1 MDFDYVDSKSTS
13 GEGLS
18 KPSITEVRKGF
29 EASGAVVSSDEDE
42 RLQKYGQAWALKRIK
57 LKREAKAAGKTEE
70 EIKVFLAE
78 EEAKFRE
85 EYGANFDT
93 ATPKPTLQQ
102 QEPLAAAP
110 APKSDEKA
118 SNAYNAQDDLVYVI
132 KQGSRLGYHFIAQL
146 NTFADIKQ
154 CGFKPDFFRYK
165 LAFQLSVEDSRGLF
179 NNKVASTL
187 PEHIC
192 QFDDSLERYSFRP
205 YLHYG
210 VGWEGWYVDENG
222 AVVSPYS
229 ESED

>member
-1 MDFDYVDSKSTS
+1 MDFDYVDSKTAPK
-13 GEGLS
+13 EL
-18 KPSITEVRKGF
+18 KKTAIAEVRRGF
-29 EASGAVVSSDEDE
+29 EASGAMVSSDEDKE
-42 RLQKYGQAWALKRIK
+42 RQEYGQAWARKRIK
-57 LKREAKAAGKTEE
+57 LKHEAKAAGKTEE

-78 EEAKFRE
+78 EETKFRE
-85 EYGANFDT
+85 EYGASFGT
-93 ATPKPTLQQ
+93 TTSKPALKPQKTLT
-102 QEPLAAAP
+102 AAP
-110 APKSDEKA
+110 IHSEKE
-118 SNAYNAQDDLVYVI
+118 SSIYNAQDDLVYVI
-132 KQGSRLGYHFIAQL
+132 KQGSRLGYHFMAEL

-179 NNKVASTL
+179 NNKAASTL

-222 AVVSPYS
+222 AVVSPYA
-229 ESED
+229 ESEG

>member
-1 MDFDYVDSKSTS
+1 M
-13 GEGLS
+13 
-18 KPSITEVRKGF
+18 
-29 EASGAVVSSDEDE
+29 
-42 RLQKYGQAWALKRIK
+42 
-57 LKREAKAAGKTEE
+57 
-70 EIKVFLAE
+70 FLAE
-78 EEAKFRE
+78 EEVKFRD
-85 EYGANFDT
+85 EYGANFET
-93 ATPKPTLQQ
+93 ATREPTPKS
-102 QEPLAAAP
+102 QEPLVPVSAP
-110 APKSDEKA
+110 MSGEKT
-118 SNAYNAQDDLVYVI
+118 SSAYNAQDDLVYVI
-132 KQGSRLGYHFIAQL
+132 KQGSRLGYHFMAQL

-222 AVVSPYS
+222 VVVSPYS
-229 ESED
+229 EGED